1 MASNGVEDRVDVI
14 AIDGPSGSGKGTI
27 SRLLANE
34 LDWHFLDSG
43 ALYRLVG
50 LAATRHAIAFDDQQG
65 LATLAAHLDV
75 EFVSDD
81 DGTGTKI
88 FLEGEEVTN
97 TIRSEEC
104 GNDAS
109 KVAAVQ
115 AVRDA
120 LFERQRAFLV
130 SPGLIADGRDMGTV
144 IFPDAK
150 LKIFLTASLEERAS
164 RRYKQLKAKGLD
176 ANLSA
181 LLGELTERDERDR
194 NRSSAPLVAADD
206 AVTIDTSSMSIDE
219 VVTKVSGLWQQA
231 NR

>member
-1 MASNGVEDRVDVI
+1 MLEHEADVI
-14 AIDGPSGSGKGTI
+14 TIDGPSGSGKGTI

-34 LDWHFLDSG
+34 LGWQFLDSG

-50 LAATRHAIAFDDQQG
+50 LAATRHAIDFGDKQG

-81 DGTGTKI
+81 SGMGTKI

-97 TIRSEEC
+97 IIRSEES
-104 GNDAS
+104 GNNAS

-130 SPGLIADGRDMGTV
+130 APGLIADGRDMGTV

-164 RRYKQLKAKGLD
+164 RRYKQLKQKGLD

-181 LLGELTERDERDR
+181 LLDELAERDDRDI

-206 AVTIDTSSMSIDE
+206 AVSIDTSNMSIDE
-219 VVTKVSGLWQQA
+219 VVNKVSGLWQQ
-231 NR
+231 RVGT

>member
-1 MASNGVEDRVDVI
+1 MTENGIENRVDVI
-14 AIDGPSGSGKGTI
+14 TIDGPSGSGKGTI
-27 SRLLANE
+27 SRLLANS
-34 LDWHFLDSG
+34 LGWHFLDSG

-50 LAATRHAIAFDDQQG
+50 LAATRHAIKFDDTTG

-81 DGTGTKI
+81 GGIGTNI

-115 AVRDA
+115 AVRNA
-120 LFERQRAFLV
+120 LFKRQQAFLV
-130 SPGLIADGRDMGTV
+130 APGLIADGRDMGTV
-144 IFPDAK
+144 IFPEAR

-164 RRYKQLKAKGLD
+164 RRYKQLKQKGLS

-181 LLGELTERDERDR
+181 LLGELSVRDERDR
-194 NRSSAPLVAADD
+194 NRSSSPLVAATD
-206 AVTIDTSSMSIDE
+206 AVTIDTSGMGIDE
-219 VVTKVSGLWQQA
+219 VVAKVSDLWQQVSA
-231 NR
+231 